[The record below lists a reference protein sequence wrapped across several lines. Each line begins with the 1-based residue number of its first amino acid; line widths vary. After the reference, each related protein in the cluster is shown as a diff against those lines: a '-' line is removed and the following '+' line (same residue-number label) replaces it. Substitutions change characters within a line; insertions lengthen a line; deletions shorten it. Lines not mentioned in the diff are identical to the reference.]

1 MSKKTKTFDE
11 FDKSST
17 DSWASPKYLVQ
28 PAEKDKGFALVKSG
42 FHNMTNHF
50 KPGISDAGL
59 DLPEEN

>member
-17 DSWASPKYLVQ
+17 DSWPAPKCLVQ
-28 PAEKDKGFALVKSG
+28 PAENDKGFALVKSS

-59 DLPEEN
+59 GLPEDD